1 MDRYAP
7 QKKNTKAFIL
17 SSKTSPPKKK
27 TIADF
32 NIME

>member
-17 SSKTSPPKKK
+17 SSKNLSSQEK
-27 TIADF
+27 TIANF
-32 NIME
+32 NIIE